1 MPCIFS
7 RSSFQKNRCALA
19 SDVVGW
25 WKLNCHFAAWRSVC
39 RCISNP
45 SRKKTAAESMEPH
58 GSSAGK
64 EIEGEPWQ
72 FKGGIFQDWL
82 YAYETA
88 KYHRT
93 RCGCVCVCA
102 YINTLAKKRV
112 FRAFRAVKAAPVI
125 LWYFIALGDL
135 LNSGGRYLVLRRD
148 IFNEGG
154 SIFYW
159 GVIEFIEGNVCLL
172 RGDFWMEEGTYF
184 LLRQM
189 NWKERGGHLFYWS
202 KHFIE
207 GNILVREIFL
217 HWNVYFVRRE
227 IQMNP

>member
-1 MPCIFS
+1 
-7 RSSFQKNRCALA
+7 
-19 SDVVGW
+19 
-25 WKLNCHFAAWRSVC
+25 
-39 RCISNP
+39 
-45 SRKKTAAESMEPH
+45 MEPQ

-82 YAYETA
+82 YAYETE

-93 RCGCVCVCA
+93 RRCVCVCA
-102 YINTLAKKRV
+102 YINKLAKKRV
-112 FRAFRAVKAAPVI
+112 FRAFKKNMRFGPWR
-125 LWYFIALGDL
+125 LHPWYFIALGDL

-154 SIFYW
+154 RIFYW

-207 GNILVREIFL
+207 GNILVREICL
-217 HWNVYFVRRE
+217 HWNVFYVRRD